1 MSVKK
6 ILYPSRVGIALA
18 LASIVLYMFFSIWP
32 LFFSIGIAF
41 TNATEEN
48 LLPNPEVL
56 KEIDNTLAC
65 INVITTQENL
75 TERAEDVVEKV
86 ANTLRALEKEL
97 IAFKQAVEES
107 EDHTTDLYVMLN
119 ASAIYVTVQGL
130 RLIPEQVQKTFNCTE
145 IGFQPTRP
153 LISSE
158 AVRNLSVI
166 YDSVSRLSSQYL
178 VMGRDDLLNS
188 INLTIYLIRS
198 AEEYFTGMSSDLQ
211 GYFEIVSQSL
221 VSDRER
227 LTMRYVGLEN
237 FKKLFADPR
246 FVYSLYKSAV
256 FVATSVPLK
265 LLVGVALA
273 FIYSSPLV
281 WGRRVLRGLILAPW
295 AIPILLSG
303 LTWRFLF
310 NPNGQLGK
318 MLGLDMYNYEW
329 DAFIVYNLFE
339 TWLAYPFVMT
349 VTMGALAGV
358 SKDLVEASY
367 IDGASAFTRLRRVVL
382 PLISK
387 PLMFAAI
394 LTTGASLQAFMVPL
408 LLNGGGPT
416 KPISI
421 PGLGTRSG
429 NVNEFLILF
438 GYNRVSID
446 KDYGYAAAT
455 YLVIVLLLL
464 VYVTIWFVSSKK
476 LRGGR

>member
-6 ILYPSRVGIALA
+6 ILYPSRIGVALA
-18 LASIVLYMFFSIWP
+18 LASIILYVFFSIWP

-48 LLPNPEVL
+48 LLPNPDVL
-56 KEIDNTLAC
+56 REIDNTLAC

-75 TERAEDVVEKV
+75 SSRAEDVVERV
-86 ANTLRALEKEL
+86 ANTLRDLENEL
-97 IAFKQAVEES
+97 IAFKQVVEES
-107 EDHTTDLYVMLN
+107 EDHTTDLNVMLS
-119 ASAIYVTVQGL
+119 ASAIYTTAQGL
-130 RLIPEQVQKTFNCTE
+130 RLIPEQVQRTFNCTE
-145 IGFQPTRP
+145 LGFQPTRP

-158 AVRNLSVI
+158 AVSNLSII
-166 YDSVSRLSSQYL
+166 YSSVSQISSQYV
-178 VMGRDDLLNS
+178 VMGREELLS
-188 INLTIYLIRS
+188 RIDSAIRLIRS
-198 AEEYFTGMSSDLQ
+198 AEEYFMGMSSDLQ
-211 GYFEIVSQSL
+211 GYFDMVSQSL
-221 VSDRER
+221 VSDKEK
-227 LTMRYVGLEN
+227 LTMRFIGLEN
-237 FKKLFADPR
+237 FGKLFTDPR
-246 FVYSLYKSAV
+246 FVYSLYKTAI

-265 LLVGVALA
+265 LLTGVALA
-273 FIYSSPLV
+273 FLYSSPLV
-281 WGRRVLRGLILAPW
+281 WGRKVLRGLILAPW

-318 MLGLDMYNYEW
+318 MLGLDIYNYEW
-329 DAFIVYNLFE
+329 DAFLVYNLFE
-339 TWLAYPFVMT
+339 AWLAYPFIMT

-367 IDGASAFTRLRRVVL
+367 IDGASTFTRLRRVVL
-382 PLISK
+382 PLISR
-387 PLMFAAI
+387 PLMFATI

-408 LLNGGGPT
+408 LLNNGGPT
-416 KPISI
+416 KTISI

-455 YLVIVLLLL
+455 YLVIVLILL
-464 VYVTIWFVSSKK
+464 VYVTIWFISSKK

>member
-6 ILYPSRVGIALA
+6 ILYPSRIGVALA
-18 LASIVLYMFFSIWP
+18 LASIILYVFFSIWP

-48 LLPNPEVL
+48 LLPNPDVL

-65 INVITTQENL
+65 IEAITTQENL
-75 TERAEDVVEKV
+75 STRAEAVVERV
-86 ANTLRALEKEL
+86 TNTLRELENEL

-107 EDHTTDLYVMLN
+107 EDHTTDLYVMFN
-119 ASAIYVTVQGL
+119 ASAIYVTAQGL

-158 AVRNLSVI
+158 AVNNLSVI
-166 YDSVSRLSSQYL
+166 YSSVSQLSSQYI
-178 VMGRDDLLNS
+178 VMGREELLS
-188 INLTIYLIRS
+188 RIDSAIRLIRS
-198 AEEYFTGMSSDLQ
+198 AEEYFIGMSSDLQ
-211 GYFEIVSQSL
+211 GYFDTVSQSL
-221 VSDRER
+221 INERNR
-227 LTMRYVGLEN
+227 LTMRFIGLEN
-237 FKKLFADPR
+237 FQKLFTDPR
-246 FVYSLYKSAV
+246 FVYSLYKTAV

-265 LLVGVALA
+265 LLAGVALA
-273 FIYSSPLV
+273 FLYSSPLV
-281 WGRRVLRGLILAPW
+281 WGRKVLRGLILAPW

-310 NPNGQLGK
+310 NPNGQLGR
-318 MLGLDMYNYEW
+318 MLGLDIYNYEW
-329 DAFIVYNLFE
+329 DAFLVYNLFE
-339 TWLAYPFVMT
+339 TWLAYPFIMT

-367 IDGASAFTRLRRVVL
+367 IDGASTFTRLRRVVL

-387 PLMFAAI
+387 PLMFATI

-408 LLNGGGPT
+408 LLNAGGPT
-416 KPISI
+416 KTISI

-455 YLVIVLLLL
+455 YLVIVMILL
-464 VYVTIWFVSSKK
+464 VYVTIWFISSKK

>member
-1 MSVKK
+1 MSVRK
-6 ILYPSRVGIALA
+6 ILYPSRIGVALA
-18 LASIVLYMFFSIWP
+18 LASIVLYVFFSIWP

-75 TERAEDVVEKV
+75 TDRAEDVVEKV
-86 ANTLRALEKEL
+86 ANTLRALENEL

-119 ASAIYVTVQGL
+119 ASAVYVTVQGL

-145 IGFQPTRP
+145 IGFQPARP

-198 AEEYFTGMSSDLQ
+198 AEEYFMGMSSDLQ
-211 GYFEIVSQSL
+211 GYFDMVSQSL
-221 VSDRER
+221 ISDRNR
-227 LTMRYVGLEN
+227 LTMRFVGLEN
-237 FKKLFADPR
+237 FEKLFADPR
-246 FVYSLYKSAV
+246 FVYSLYKTAV

-273 FIYSSPLV
+273 FLYSSPLV
-281 WGRRVLRGLILAPW
+281 WGRKLLRGLILAPW

-318 MLGLDMYNYEW
+318 MLGLDIYNYEW

-339 TWLAYPFVMT
+339 TWLAYPFIMT

-387 PLMFAAI
+387 PLMFATI

-446 KDYGYAAAT
+446 KDYGFAAAT
-455 YLVIVLLLL
+455 YLVIVLILL